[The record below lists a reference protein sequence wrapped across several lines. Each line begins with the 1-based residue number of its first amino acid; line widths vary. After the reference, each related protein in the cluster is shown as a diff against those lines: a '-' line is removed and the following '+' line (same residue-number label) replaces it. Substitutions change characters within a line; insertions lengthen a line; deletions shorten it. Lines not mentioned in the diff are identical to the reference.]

1 MFAILQKE
9 INSFLNSLVGYVVLA
24 VFLIGMG
31 LLVWVFPEYSL
42 LQYGYAG
49 LDAFF
54 LLTPFLYMFLIPAI
68 TMRTFAEEKR
78 LGTMELLFTRP
89 LTDLQIIL
97 GKYLAACVLVVLSL
111 LPTLL
116 YYYTIY
122 QLGSPKGN
130 IDTAAVVGSYVGL
143 VLLGAVFSAI
153 GVFASALTDN
163 QIVSFI
169 IAVFFCFIFYAGFSQ
184 IASINVW
191 ATYAYVIGQLGIDAH
206 YNAVSKGLL
215 DSRDILYF
223 FSIIIIMLGATQV
236 VLGSRKWE

>member
-1 MFAILQKE
+1 
-9 INSFLNSLVGYVVLA
+9 
-24 VFLIGMG
+24 
-31 LLVWVFPEYSL
+31 
-42 LQYGYAG
+42 
-49 LDAFF
+49 
-54 LLTPFLYMFLIPAI
+54 
-68 TMRTFAEEKR
+68 
-78 LGTMELLFTRP
+78 
-89 LTDLQIIL
+89 
-97 GKYLAACVLVVLSL
+97 

-130 IDTAAVVGSYVGL
+130 IDTAAVVGSYLGL
-143 VLLGAVFSAI
+143 VLLGAVFCAI
-153 GVFASALTDN
+153 GIFASALTDN

-191 ATYAYVIGQLGIDAH
+191 AAYAYVIGQLGIDAH